1 MNRRSSRLPF
11 ESSSARRPEVFTDRS
26 VGLDVVP
33 SVFRD
38 AGYVVHTIQEV
49 FGSGPVPDVEWI
61 QYTGERDML
70 AVCKD
75 DRIRYNYLEW
85 DAIQRTGLRVLCL
98 GDKQIG
104 IVEMAARFRGALVHL
119 PGLVRAPGPWV
130 FGVHAHGRVQ
140 RMTLNTAPRKL
151 SD

>member
-1 MNRRSSRLPF
+1 LNRRSSRLPF

-85 DAIQRTGLRVLCL
+85 GLSCSIRGSIPAGERWFVAAEAEHGE
-98 GDKQIG
+98 GDQ
-104 IVEMAARFRGALVHL
+104 
-119 PGLVRAPGPWV
+119 
-130 FGVHAHGRVQ
+130 GVG
-140 RMTLNTAPRKL
+140 
-151 SD
+151 